1 MAESAKI
8 ASGSAFPLE
17 QELRY
22 TLRGRDVLT
31 GLPKSVELSSVELRE
46 AISGPVNSI
55 VETVKLAIEE
65 TPPELVADI
74 MERGITLAGGGALLL
89 GLDKRLHMETRMPVM
104 IADDPL
110 TCVVRGTGIMVES
123 LEDEKYRQIIAASQE
138 GRRIKQTR

>member
-1 MAESAKI
+1 M
-8 ASGSAFPLE
+8 
-17 QELRY
+17 RY